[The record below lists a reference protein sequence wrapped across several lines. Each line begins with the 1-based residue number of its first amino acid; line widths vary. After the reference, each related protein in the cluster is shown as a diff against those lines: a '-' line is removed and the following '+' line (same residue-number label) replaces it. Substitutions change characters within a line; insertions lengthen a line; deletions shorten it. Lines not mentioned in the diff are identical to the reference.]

1 MSRLVRAITRHILGT
16 MRGIAEHRR
25 STLERRLGKILEF
38 RVAALHYDS
47 IWAPEFQRVGYG
59 IEIASVFGYA
69 YTPSGSFCVTVY
81 AGKTFT
87 PQSPRILEEKY
98 VARFHLSLPIARS
111 ISENS
116 ADAIPESC
124 I

>member
-1 MSRLVRAITRHILGT
+1 

-25 STLERRLGKILEF
+25 NTLERRLGKILEF

-47 IWAPEFQRVGYG
+47 VRPPEFQRVGYG
-59 IEIASVFGYA
+59 IEVSSVFGYT
-69 YTPSGSFCVTVY
+69 YMPSGAFCVTVY

-98 VARFHLSLPIARS
+98 VARFHFSLPIARS
-111 ISENS
+111 ISENN